1 MGFEVT
7 NSLDKR
13 LDWVMF
19 GGRKMFLVSVFRQR
33 SSYPRL
39 RKVFRQRLESL
50 DKAQDTHGLKQS
62 LDRDL
67 RFKVTN
73 PLDKILD

>member
-1 MGFEVT
+1 
-7 NSLDKR
+7 
-13 LDWVMF
+13 MF
-19 GGRKMFLVSVFRQR
+19 CFLFQ
-33 SSYPRL
+33 
-39 RKVFRQRLESL
+39 SL